1 MVSMFASLKN
11 KITAV
16 FKTTDAVMRGRA
28 VETIEYEL
36 GELDNIFGVLVL
48 GSLIGIPSP
57 PIHIT
62 MELLPLMNR
71 ELDLMLEK
79 ISIAQ
84 DPLSDLFSVLQIE

>member
-1 MVSMFASLKN
+1 MVSILDRFKN
-11 KITAV
+11 KMLTA

-28 VETIEYEL
+28 IETIEYEL

-48 GSLIGIPSP
+48 GALIGIPSL

-79 ISIAQ
+79 ISTAQ
-84 DPLSDLFSVLQIE
+84 DPLSDLFSVLQID

>member
-1 MVSMFASLKN
+1 MVSLYDGFKN

-16 FKTTDAVMRGRA
+16 FKTTDAVMRSRA

-36 GELDNIFGVLVL
+36 GELDNIFGLLVL
-48 GSLIGIPSP
+48 GTLIGIPSP

-71 ELDLMLEK
+71 ELNLMLEK
-79 ISIAQ
+79 ISTAQ
-84 DPLSDLFSVLQIE
+84 DPLSDLFSVLHID

>member
-1 MVSMFASLKN
+1 MVSILDSLKN
-11 KITAV
+11 KMITA

-36 GELDNIFGVLVL
+36 GELDNIFGILVL
-48 GSLIGIPSP
+48 GALIGIPSP

-84 DPLSDLFSVLQIE
+84 DPLSDLFSVLQID

>member
-1 MVSMFASLKN
+1 MVSMLDRIKN
-11 KITAV
+11 KMTAA

-36 GELDNIFGVLVL
+36 GELDNIFGILVL
-48 GSLIGIPSP
+48 GALIGIPSP

-71 ELDLMLEK
+71 ELNLMLEK
-79 ISIAQ
+79 ISTAQ
-84 DPLSDLFSVLQIE
+84 DPLSDLFSVLQID

>member
-1 MVSMFASLKN
+1 MVSMLDSLKN
-11 KITAV
+11 KMIAA

-36 GELDNIFGVLVL
+36 GELDNIFGILVL
-48 GSLIGIPSP
+48 GTLIGIPSP
-57 PIHIT
+57 PIHTT
-62 MELLPLMNR
+62 MELLPLMNQ

-84 DPLSDLFSVLQIE
+84 DPLSDLFSVLQID